1 MLNINSASCGRP
13 HINWPVMKRS
23 QNQPFIKDTEVNEAE
38 VVQATVEPE
47 VLQEACDLGWLAL
60 TVSLIQMYL
69 FYRTF
74 QKFTNEGEMARFL
87 KQYFDK
93 AHGASWQC
101 IVGKTFGSYVSVDSK
116 NFIHFHIGRTA
127 ILLYKTL
134 AEHEYEKASE
144 YLEDRCV

>member
-1 MLNINSASCGRP
+1 
-13 HINWPVMKRS
+13 MKRS

-60 TVSLIQMYL
+60 T
-69 FYRTF
+69 
-74 QKFTNEGEMARFL
+74 KFTNEGEMARFL